1 MPAFHTLR
9 AYKNFSGMEVNNLR
23 ADCNKVIFIFFYY
36 GAVWFEVTKKK
47 GVNTRGK
54 GLMPL
59 VKDNRV
65 LLDHRESFN
74 YHS

>member
-1 MPAFHTLR
+1 MEQFGLR
-9 AYKNFSGMEVNNLR
+9 LQ
-23 ADCNKVIFIFFYY
+23 
-36 GAVWFEVTKKK
+36 KK

-74 YHS
+74 YLS